1 MELLDGYPLQR
12 RINIFGAGGI
22 AVDKTSF
29 FTKNLTAVLSPCSEV
44 AVLALGRDIVSEVFL
59 FCHSN
64 IPFLQNNSLLSLY
77 HISLFFSIE
86 IFDNNKIVIINKNRT
101 GISEF

>member
-1 MELLDGYPLQR
+1 MELFNGNSLQG
-12 RINIFGAGGI
+12 RINIFRAGGI

-29 FTKNLTAVLSPCSEV
+29 FTKNLTAVLSSCSEV

-64 IPFLQNNSLLSLY
+64 IPFSQKFFIII
-77 HISLFFSIE
+77 ISYFFLFFY
-86 IFDNNKIVIINKNRT
+86 KN
-101 GISEF
+101 I